1 MANTAAVLRFIFG
14 AVRTD
19 IRPLIY
25 AVDVVIDLIFTQGI
39 AMDDIFVT
47 NDVYPEVAAI
57 LSRQSGVRVSA
68 DTVSRRIERLANNCW
83 DALKERELV
92 QDYIGA
98 PLKDISAPRDML
110 FYLAFYVHLGVP
122 FFTAVEQEPSLLF

>member
-1 MANTAAVLRFIFG
+1 MANTAVVLRSIFG

-25 AVDVVIDLIFTQGI
+25 AVDVVIDLIFSQGT

-47 NDVYPEVAAI
+47 NEVYPEVAAL
-57 LSRQSGVRVSA
+57 LSSQSGIRVSA
-68 DTVSRRIERLANNCW
+68 STASRRVERLANKCW
-83 DALKERELV
+83 DTLKGRELV
-92 QDYIGA
+92 RDYIGA

-110 FYLAFYVHLGVP
+110 FYLAFYVHLDVP
-122 FFTAVEQEPSLLF
+122 FFTAIEREPSLLF